1 MTNVFQRPAYR
12 RLLLVLRRLGYA
24 EDTLNL
30 VEAAFVRLG
39 AGRSDGTAFKPRP
52 PAQRDQRSRW
62 QWQSQIAARRERR
75 FLRRALAAHWQS
87 VRGGR
92 EIGSGPPPR
101 SYPGPSDRRTR
112 CVPAEPVQGHEL
124 RANSRNPWRHR
135 GERGEH
141 ACQGIGAAGP
151 RNGRPKLAVY
161 LGSAMPSDDRSSRQ
175 CRPLPGR
182 GCAF

>member
-75 FLRRALAAHWQS
+75 VLRRALAAHWQS
-87 VRGGR
+87 PRGAEKSEAARIREAILGLPTDERAAFLLSRFRGMNCEQIAEIRGDTAENVESMLARALVRL
-92 EIGSGPPPR
+92 
-101 SYPGPSDRRTR
+101 
-112 CVPAEPVQGHEL
+112 VQET
-124 RANSRNPWRHR
+124 AIQS
-135 GERGEH
+135 
-141 ACQGIGAAGP
+141 
-151 RNGRPKLAVY
+151 
-161 LGSAMPSDDRSSRQ
+161 
-175 CRPLPGR
+175 
-182 GCAF
+182 